1 MANNI
6 RYIKLGKNDISGS
19 SINTFTLAEAEQLKV
34 ITPDLTSSIFT
45 IKNITNKLEY
55 LLLEVDSEPS
65 GALNISR
72 NTKILNYS
80 SFRNQNLITSSYSA
94 HTNTWVPLK
103 FGSANVAPPLP
114 DFSGSL
120 TIPVIYNSGSF
131 TTNAYYFGK
140 TPNVSLMWELTLTAS
155 FTDGDISRAPSYTD
169 DVYFAMYIFNGN
181 FAESSETSLGT
192 TGNTSFNIP
201 FSPSLQEVTVNNSIP
216 QFFSITASTN
226 TADYTKLYLTGSFRA
241 DFVKPGTYFI
251 PVFKNTNG
259 SSTNKPRIS
268 FTGVTWSL
276 NFDPMSTQFTGSNI
290 PVASSPSASNILVEP
305 YFTSKFQNSDYEVL
319 LNNYNE
325 NRLNTFLQDVD
336 YSTNATLPINLNSI
350 ISGSATK
357 AQTPDSNYTARRI
370 IRPRYDGSR
379 IFSAKYNQTT
389 PSSSLITFLNG
400 DTGSWG
406 GDNSYGLEPVVN
418 KYPSYLGRFTSAKE
432 SRTLWGAA
440 IIELEAVYGVPNFGI
455 GSNYEPAS
463 SESIKPLQAPSNP
476 FTLTTSSNPPF
487 PLMSNAF
494 EKNTQISIIF
504 DSGSYTS
511 TGTGSDGNFPTLVK
525 TTLPIIESGTDYQ
538 LIATSQAS
546 RITTLTTESFRL
558 PAWADLISS
567 RNSLAISSTQ
577 SFSGTTNCF
586 LLTGSGFFLL
596 SGSAG
601 SYKFPDGN
609 TTFSGSLLG
618 IMHHLNYILFN
629 TQLGGN
635 NPTSPTLTING
646 NLQTPLPT
654 NYAVLEKTQYSNY
667 FRFDPLNSQAYSSS
681 LSGSVLSEFKT
692 TANGYID
699 NNLPFVILPGDTIRI
714 RINAQSGD
722 FNTTGSRELYF
733 NVTSISQNTSSVL
746 INGSTPTNIT
756 GGLYQQINVS
766 PNPSSSFIPN
776 GRILEYTIIRTV
788 RNANT
793 VIVPISG
800 LLPNG
805 KGVIVPADFSLQ
817 QQENTNIIINNLQ
830 AKNAF

>member
-1 MANNI
+1 MLF
-6 RYIKLGKNDISGS
+6 RSYIKLGKNDISGS
-19 SINTFTLAEAEQLKV
+19 SINTFTLAEAEQIKV
-34 ITPDLTSSIFT
+34 ITPDFTSSIFT

-65 GALNISR
+65 GALNIAR

-80 SFRNQNLITSSYSA
+80 SFRNQNLTTSSYSA
-94 HTNTWVPLK
+94 YTNTWVPLK

-114 DFSGSL
+114 DFSRSL
-120 TIPVIYNSGSF
+120 TIPVVYNSSSF

-140 TPNVSLMWELTLTAS
+140 TPNVSLMWELKLTAS
-155 FTDGDISRAPSYTD
+155 FIDGDISRAPSYTD

-181 FAESSETSLGT
+181 FIESSETSLGT
-192 TGNTSFNIP
+192 NNNSSFNIP
-201 FSPSLQEVTVNNSIP
+201 FSPQLQEVTVNNSIP

-241 DFVKPGTYFI
+241 DFIKPGTYFF

-259 SSTNKPRIS
+259 SSANKPRIE

-290 PVASSPSASNILVEP
+290 PVASSPSASNILIEP

-336 YSTNATLPINLNSI
+336 YSTNAALPINLNSI

-389 PSSSLITFLNG
+389 PSSSLITFLNK

-406 GDNSYGLEPVVN
+406 GDNSYGLDPVVN

-432 SRTLWGAA
+432 SRTLWGAT
-440 IIELEAVYGVPNFGI
+440 IIELEAVYGVPNIGI
-455 GSNYEPAS
+455 GPNYEPVA
-463 SESIKPLQAPSNP
+463 SESIKPLQAPANP

-504 DSGSYTS
+504 DSGSFTS
-511 TGTGSDGNFPTLVK
+511 TGSDGSFPTLVK

-546 RITTLTTESFRL
+546 KITTITTGSFRL
-558 PAWADLISS
+558 PGWADLISS

-577 SFSGTTNCF
+577 SLSGTTNCF

-601 SYKFPDGN
+601 SYKFPDGT

-629 TQLGGN
+629 TQLGIN
-635 NPTSPTLTING
+635 NPTSSSLIING

-654 NYAVLEKTQYSNY
+654 NYATLEKTQYSNY
-667 FRFDPLNSQAYSSS
+667 FIFNPSASQA
-681 LSGSVLSEFKT
+681 T
-692 TANGYID
+692 GYID
-699 NNLPFVILPGDTIRI
+699 NNLPFIILPGDTIRV

-722 FNTTGSRELYF
+722 FNTTGSQELYF

-766 PNPSSSFIPN
+766 PNPSSYYIPN

-800 LLPNG
+800 LLPSG
-805 KGVIVPADFSLQ
+805 KGVIVPVDFSLT

>member
-19 SINTFTLAEAEQLKV
+19 SINTFTLAEAEQIKV

-201 FSPSLQEVTVNNSIP
+201 FSPQLQEVTVNNSIP

-259 SSTNKPRIS
+259 SSTNKPQIS

-290 PVASSPSASNILVEP
+290 PVALSPNVSNVLVEP

-325 NRLNTFLQDVD
+325 NRSNTFLQDVD
-336 YSTNATLPINLNSI
+336 YSTNATLPINLTSI

-357 AQTPDSNYTARRI
+357 AQTPDSNYTTRRI

-379 IFSAKYNQTT
+379 IFSARYNQTT

-406 GDNSYGLEPVVN
+406 GDNSYGLNPVVN
-418 KYPSYLGRFTSAKE
+418 KYPSYLGRFKNAKE
-432 SRTLWGAA
+432 LRTLWGAT
-440 IIELEAVYGVPNFGI
+440 IIELEAVYGIPNFEVD
-455 GSNYEPAS
+455 SNYIPAA

-476 FTLTTSSNPPF
+476 FTLLTTGIYNPPF
-487 PLMSNAF
+487 PLISKAF
-494 EKNTQISIIF
+494 ETNTQISIVF
-504 DSGSYTS
+504 DNDSFAT
-511 TGTGSDGNFPTLVK
+511 TGSNDGGFPTILSN
-525 TTLPIIESGTDYQ
+525 TLPIIESGTDYQ
-538 LIATSQAS
+538 LIATNQAS
-546 RITTLTTESFRL
+546 QITTLTTGSFRL

-567 RNSLAISSTQ
+567 RNSLASSSTQ
-577 SFSGTTNCF
+577 YLSGTTNCF

-601 SYKFPDGN
+601 SYKFPDGS

-629 TQLGGN
+629 AQLGGN

-646 NLQTPLPT
+646 NIQTPLPLT
-654 NYAVLEKTQYSNY
+654 YASAILDKQNYINY
-667 FRFDPLNSQAYSSS
+667 FRFNPSASQ
-681 LSGSVLSEFKT
+681 
-692 TANGYID
+692 ANGYID
-699 NNLPFVILPGDTIRI
+699 NNLPFVILPGDTIRV

-722 FNTTGSRELYF
+722 FNTTGSQELYF
-733 NVTSISQNTSSVL
+733 NVKSISQNTSSVL
-746 INGSTPTNIT
+746 INGSAPTNIT

-766 PNPSSSFIPN
+766 PNPSSYYIPN
-776 GRILEYTIIRTV
+776 GRILEYTIIRTIK
-788 RNANT
+788 NANT
-793 VIVPISG
+793 IIVPTSG

-805 KGVIVPADFSLQ
+805 KGVIIPTDFSLK
-817 QQENTNIIINNLQ
+817 QQENTSIIINNLQ
-830 AKNAF
+830 SKNAF

>member
-19 SINTFTLAEAEQLKV
+19 SINTFTLAEAEQIKV

-201 FSPSLQEVTVNNSIP
+201 FSPQLQEVTVNNSIP

-259 SSTNKPRIS
+259 SSTNKPQIS

-290 PVASSPSASNILVEP
+290 PVALSPNVSNVLVEP

-325 NRLNTFLQDVD
+325 NRSNTFLQDVD
-336 YSTNATLPINLNSI
+336 YSTNATLPINLTSI

-357 AQTPDSNYTARRI
+357 AQTPDSNYTTRRI

-379 IFSAKYNQTT
+379 IFSARYNQTT

-406 GDNSYGLEPVVN
+406 GDNSYGLNPVVN
-418 KYPSYLGRFTSAKE
+418 KYPSYLGRFKNAKE
-432 SRTLWGAA
+432 LRTLWGAT
-440 IIELEAVYGVPNFGI
+440 IIELEAVYGIPNFEVD
-455 GSNYEPAS
+455 SNYIPVA

-476 FTLTTSSNPPF
+476 FTLLTTGIYNPPF
-487 PLMSNAF
+487 PLISKAF
-494 EKNTQISIIF
+494 ETNTQISIVF
-504 DSGSYTS
+504 DNDSFAT
-511 TGTGSDGNFPTLVK
+511 TGSNDGGFPTILSN
-525 TTLPIIESGTDYQ
+525 TLPIIESGTDYQ
-538 LIATSQAS
+538 LIATNQAS
-546 RITTLTTESFRL
+546 QITTLTTGSFRL

-577 SFSGTTNCF
+577 SLSGTTNCF

-601 SYKFPDGN
+601 SYKFPDGS

-629 TQLGGN
+629 AQLGGN

-646 NLQTPLPT
+646 NIQTPLPLT
-654 NYAVLEKTQYSNY
+654 YASAILDKQNYINY
-667 FRFDPLNSQAYSSS
+667 FRFNPSASQ
-681 LSGSVLSEFKT
+681 
-692 TANGYID
+692 ANGYID
-699 NNLPFVILPGDTIRI
+699 NNLPFVILPGDTIRV

-722 FNTTGSRELYF
+722 FNTTGSQELYF
-733 NVTSISQNTSSVL
+733 NVKSISQNTSSVL
-746 INGSTPTNIT
+746 INGSAPTNIT

-766 PNPSSSFIPN
+766 PNPSSYYIPN
-776 GRILEYTIIRTV
+776 GRILEYTIIRTIK
-788 RNANT
+788 NANT
-793 VIVPISG
+793 IIVPTSG

-805 KGVIVPADFSLQ
+805 KGVIIPTDFSLK
-817 QQENTNIIINNLQ
+817 QQENTSIIINNLQ
-830 AKNAF
+830 SKNAF

>member
-19 SINTFTLAEAEQLKV
+19 SINTFTLAEAEQIKV

-94 HTNTWVPLK
+94 YTNTWVPLK

-120 TIPVIYNSGSF
+120 TIPVVYNSSSF

-201 FSPSLQEVTVNNSIP
+201 FSPQLQEVTVNNSIP

-290 PVASSPSASNILVEP
+290 PVALSPNVSNVLVEP

-325 NRLNTFLQDVD
+325 NRSNTFLQDVD
-336 YSTNATLPINLNSI
+336 YSTNATLPINLTSI

-357 AQTPDSNYTARRI
+357 AQTPDSNYTTRRI

-379 IFSAKYNQTT
+379 IFSARYNQTT

-406 GDNSYGLEPVVN
+406 GDNSYGLNPVVN
-418 KYPSYLGRFTSAKE
+418 KYPSYLGRFKNAKE
-432 SRTLWGAA
+432 LRTLWGAT
-440 IIELEAVYGVPNFGI
+440 IIELEAVYGIPNFEVD
-455 GSNYEPAS
+455 SNYIPAA

-476 FTLTTSSNPPF
+476 FTLLTTGIYNPPF
-487 PLMSNAF
+487 PLISKAF
-494 EKNTQISIIF
+494 ETNTQISIVF
-504 DSGSYTS
+504 DNDSFAT
-511 TGTGSDGNFPTLVK
+511 TGSNDGGFPTILSN
-525 TTLPIIESGTDYQ
+525 TLPIIESGTDYQ
-538 LIATSQAS
+538 LIATNQAS
-546 RITTLTTESFRL
+546 QITTLTTGSFRL

-577 SFSGTTNCF
+577 SLSGTTNCF

-601 SYKFPDGN
+601 SYKFPDGS

-618 IMHHLNYILFN
+618 IMHHLNYLLFN
-629 TQLGGN
+629 AQLGGN

-646 NLQTPLPT
+646 NIQTPLPLT
-654 NYAVLEKTQYSNY
+654 YASAILDKQNYINY
-667 FRFDPLNSQAYSSS
+667 FRFNPSASQ
-681 LSGSVLSEFKT
+681 
-692 TANGYID
+692 ANGYID
-699 NNLPFVILPGDTIRI
+699 NNLPFVILPGDTIRV

-722 FNTTGSRELYF
+722 FNTTGSQELYF
-733 NVTSISQNTSSVL
+733 NVKSISQNTSSVL
-746 INGSTPTNIT
+746 INGSAPTNIT

-766 PNPSSSFIPN
+766 PNPSSYYIPN
-776 GRILEYTIIRTV
+776 GRILEYTIIRTIK
-788 RNANT
+788 NANT
-793 VIVPISG
+793 IIVPTSG

-805 KGVIVPADFSLQ
+805 KGVIIPTDFSLK
-817 QQENTNIIINNLQ
+817 QQENTSIIINNLQ
-830 AKNAF
+830 SKNAF

>member
-19 SINTFTLAEAEQLKV
+19 SINTFTLAEAEQIKV

-120 TIPVIYNSGSF
+120 TIPVVYNSSSF

-201 FSPSLQEVTVNNSIP
+201 FSPQLQEVTVNNSIP

-259 SSTNKPRIS
+259 SSTNKPQIS

-290 PVASSPSASNILVEP
+290 PVALSPNVSNVLVEP

-325 NRLNTFLQDVD
+325 NRSNTFLQDVD
-336 YSTNATLPINLNSI
+336 YSTNATLPINLTSI

-357 AQTPDSNYTARRI
+357 AQTPDSNYTTRRI

-379 IFSAKYNQTT
+379 IFSARYNQTT

-406 GDNSYGLEPVVN
+406 GDNSYGLNPVVN
-418 KYPSYLGRFTSAKE
+418 KYPSYLGRFKNAKE
-432 SRTLWGAA
+432 LRTLWGAT
-440 IIELEAVYGVPNFGI
+440 IIELEAVYGIPNFEVD
-455 GSNYEPAS
+455 SNYIPVA

-476 FTLTTSSNPPF
+476 FTLLTTGIYNPPF
-487 PLMSNAF
+487 PLISKAF
-494 EKNTQISIIF
+494 ETNTQISIVF
-504 DSGSYTS
+504 DNDSFAT
-511 TGTGSDGNFPTLVK
+511 TGSNDGGFPTILSN
-525 TTLPIIESGTDYQ
+525 TLPIIESGTDYQ
-538 LIATSQAS
+538 LIATNQAS
-546 RITTLTTESFRL
+546 QITTLTTGSFRL

-577 SFSGTTNCF
+577 SLSGTTNCF

-601 SYKFPDGN
+601 SYKFPDGS

-618 IMHHLNYILFN
+618 IMHHLNYLLFN
-629 TQLGGN
+629 AQLGGN

-646 NLQTPLPT
+646 NIQTPLPLT
-654 NYAVLEKTQYSNY
+654 YASAILDKQNYINY
-667 FRFDPLNSQAYSSS
+667 FRFNPSASQ
-681 LSGSVLSEFKT
+681 
-692 TANGYID
+692 ANGYID
-699 NNLPFVILPGDTIRI
+699 NNLPFVILPGDTIRV

-722 FNTTGSRELYF
+722 FNTTGSQELYF
-733 NVTSISQNTSSVL
+733 NVKSISQNTSSVL
-746 INGSTPTNIT
+746 INGSAPTNIT

-766 PNPSSSFIPN
+766 PNPSSYYIPN
-776 GRILEYTIIRTV
+776 GRILEYTIIRTIK
-788 RNANT
+788 NANT
-793 VIVPISG
+793 IIVPTSG

-805 KGVIVPADFSLQ
+805 KGVIIPTDFSLK
-817 QQENTNIIINNLQ
+817 QQENTSIIINNLQ
-830 AKNAF
+830 SKNAF

>member
-19 SINTFTLAEAEQLKV
+19 SINTFTLAEAEQIKV

-94 HTNTWVPLK
+94 YTNTWVPLK

-120 TIPVIYNSGSF
+120 TIPVVYNSSSF

-201 FSPSLQEVTVNNSIP
+201 FSPQLQEVTVNNSIP

-290 PVASSPSASNILVEP
+290 PVALSPNVSNVLVEP

-325 NRLNTFLQDVD
+325 NRSNTFLQDVD
-336 YSTNATLPINLNSI
+336 YSTNATLPINLTSI

-357 AQTPDSNYTARRI
+357 AQTPDSNYTTRRI

-379 IFSAKYNQTT
+379 IFSARYNQTT

-406 GDNSYGLEPVVN
+406 GDNSYGLNPVVN
-418 KYPSYLGRFTSAKE
+418 KYPSYLGRFKNAKE
-432 SRTLWGAA
+432 LRTLWGAT
-440 IIELEAVYGVPNFGI
+440 IIELEAVYGIPNFEI
-455 GSNYEPAS
+455 NSNYIPAA

-476 FTLTTSSNPPF
+476 FTLLTTGIYNPPF
-487 PLMSNAF
+487 PLISKAF
-494 EKNTQISIIF
+494 ETNTQISIVF
-504 DSGSYTS
+504 DNDSFAT
-511 TGTGSDGNFPTLVK
+511 TGSNDGGFPTILSN
-525 TTLPIIESGTDYQ
+525 TLPIIESGTDYQ
-538 LIATSQAS
+538 LIATNQAS
-546 RITTLTTESFRL
+546 QITTLTTGSFRL

-577 SFSGTTNCF
+577 SLSGTTNCF

-601 SYKFPDGN
+601 SYKFPDGS

-618 IMHHLNYILFN
+618 IMHHLNYLLFN
-629 TQLGGN
+629 AQLGGN

-646 NLQTPLPT
+646 NIQTPLPLT
-654 NYAVLEKTQYSNY
+654 YASAILDKQNYINY
-667 FRFDPLNSQAYSSS
+667 FRFNPSASQ
-681 LSGSVLSEFKT
+681 
-692 TANGYID
+692 ANGYID
-699 NNLPFVILPGDTIRI
+699 NNLPFVILPGDTIRV

-722 FNTTGSRELYF
+722 FNTTGSQELYF
-733 NVTSISQNTSSVL
+733 NVKSISQNTSSVL
-746 INGSTPTNIT
+746 INGSAPTNIT

-766 PNPSSSFIPN
+766 PNPSSYYIPN
-776 GRILEYTIIRTV
+776 GRILEYTIIRTIK
-788 RNANT
+788 NANT
-793 VIVPISG
+793 IIVPTSG

-805 KGVIVPADFSLQ
+805 KGVIIPTDFSLK
-817 QQENTNIIINNLQ
+817 QQENTSIIINNLQ
-830 AKNAF
+830 SKNAF

>member
-19 SINTFTLAEAEQLKV
+19 SINTFTLAEAEQIKV

-120 TIPVIYNSGSF
+120 TIPVVYNSSSF

-169 DVYFAMYIFNGN
+169 NVYFAMYIFNGN

-201 FSPSLQEVTVNNSIP
+201 FSPQLQEVTVNNSIP

-290 PVASSPSASNILVEP
+290 PVALSPNVSNVLVEP

-325 NRLNTFLQDVD
+325 NRSNTFLQDVD
-336 YSTNATLPINLNSI
+336 YSTNATLPINLTSI

-357 AQTPDSNYTARRI
+357 AQTPDSNYTTRRI

-379 IFSAKYNQTT
+379 IFSANYNITT
-389 PSSSLITFLNG
+389 PSSSFITFLNG

-406 GDNSYGLEPVVN
+406 GDNSYGLNPVVN
-418 KYPSYLGRFTSAKE
+418 KYPSYLGRFKNAKE
-432 SRTLWGAA
+432 LRTLWGTT
-440 IIELEAVYGVPNFGI
+440 IIELEAVYGIPNFEVD
-455 GSNYEPAS
+455 SNYIPVA

-476 FTLTTSSNPPF
+476 FTLLTTGIYNPPF
-487 PLMSNAF
+487 PLISKAF
-494 EKNTQISIIF
+494 ETNTQISIVF
-504 DSGSYTS
+504 DNDSFAT
-511 TGTGSDGNFPTLVK
+511 TGSNDGGFPTILSN
-525 TTLPIIESGTDYQ
+525 TLPIIESGTDYQ
-538 LIATSQAS
+538 LIATNQAS
-546 RITTLTTESFRL
+546 QITTLTTGSFRL

-577 SFSGTTNCF
+577 SLSGTTNCF

-601 SYKFPDGN
+601 SYKFPDGS

-629 TQLGGN
+629 AQLGGN

-646 NLQTPLPT
+646 NIQTPLPLT
-654 NYAVLEKTQYSNY
+654 YASAILDKQNYINY
-667 FRFDPLNSQAYSSS
+667 FRFNPSASQ
-681 LSGSVLSEFKT
+681 
-692 TANGYID
+692 ANGYID
-699 NNLPFVILPGDTIRI
+699 NNLPFVILPGDTIRV

-722 FNTTGSRELYF
+722 FNTTGSQELYF
-733 NVTSISQNTSSVL
+733 NVKSISQNTSSVL
-746 INGSTPTNIT
+746 INGSAPTNIT

-766 PNPSSSFIPN
+766 PNPSSYYIPN
-776 GRILEYTIIRTV
+776 GRILEYTIIRTIK
-788 RNANT
+788 NANT
-793 VIVPISG
+793 IIVPTSG

-805 KGVIVPADFSLQ
+805 KGVIIPTDFSLK
-817 QQENTNIIINNLQ
+817 QQENTSIIINNLQ
-830 AKNAF
+830 SKNAF

>member
-19 SINTFTLAEAEQLKV
+19 SINTFTLAEAEQIKV

-169 DVYFAMYIFNGN
+169 NVYFAMYIFNGN

-201 FSPSLQEVTVNNSIP
+201 FSPQLQEVTVNNSIP

-290 PVASSPSASNILVEP
+290 PVALSPNVSNVLVEP

-325 NRLNTFLQDVD
+325 NRSNTFLQDVD
-336 YSTNATLPINLNSI
+336 YSTNATLPINLTSI

-357 AQTPDSNYTARRI
+357 AQTPDSNYTTRRI

-379 IFSAKYNQTT
+379 IFSANYNITT
-389 PSSSLITFLNG
+389 PSSSFITFLNG

-406 GDNSYGLEPVVN
+406 GDNSYGLNPVVN
-418 KYPSYLGRFTSAKE
+418 KYPSYLGRFKNAKE
-432 SRTLWGAA
+432 LRTLWGTT
-440 IIELEAVYGVPNFGI
+440 IIELEAVYGIPNFEVD
-455 GSNYEPAS
+455 SNYIPVA

-476 FTLTTSSNPPF
+476 FTLLTTGIYNPPF
-487 PLMSNAF
+487 PLISKAF
-494 EKNTQISIIF
+494 ETNTQISIVF
-504 DSGSYTS
+504 DNDSFAT
-511 TGTGSDGNFPTLVK
+511 TGSNDGGFPTILSN
-525 TTLPIIESGTDYQ
+525 TLPIIESGTDYQ
-538 LIATSQAS
+538 LIATNQAS
-546 RITTLTTESFRL
+546 QITTLTTGSFRL

-577 SFSGTTNCF
+577 SLSGTTNCF

-601 SYKFPDGN
+601 SYKFPDGS

-629 TQLGGN
+629 AQLGGN

-646 NLQTPLPT
+646 NIQTPLPLT
-654 NYAVLEKTQYSNY
+654 YASAILDKQNYINY
-667 FRFDPLNSQAYSSS
+667 FRFNPSASQ
-681 LSGSVLSEFKT
+681 
-692 TANGYID
+692 ANGYID
-699 NNLPFVILPGDTIRI
+699 NNLPFVILPGDTIRV

-722 FNTTGSRELYF
+722 FNTTGSQELYF
-733 NVTSISQNTSSVL
+733 NVKSISQNTSSVL
-746 INGSTPTNIT
+746 INGSAPTNIT

-766 PNPSSSFIPN
+766 PNPSSYYIPN
-776 GRILEYTIIRTV
+776 GRILEYTIIRTIK
-788 RNANT
+788 NANT
-793 VIVPISG
+793 IIVPTSG

-805 KGVIVPADFSLQ
+805 KGVIIPTDFSLK
-817 QQENTNIIINNLQ
+817 QQENTSIIINNLQ
-830 AKNAF
+830 SKNAF